1 MLIPS
6 RGGQADVFGQREE
19 EEVVQVREGDPV
31 GVHHDDAL
39 EVVVEEEG
47 EELVEAAAVVQ
58 ALRVAPQVP
67 LHRPEHAAVLD
78 PLRQY
83 PLAVRR
89 GQLCILCFSQFLHFE
104 LNFWRFHFQRVLQGD
119 KSGRRKPPVDLD
131 LGCSTIMPGQ

>member
-1 MLIPS
+1 MTPS

-19 EEVVQVREGDPV
+19 EEVIQVREGNPV

-58 ALRVAPQVP
+58 ALRVSPQVQ
-67 LHRPEHAAVLD
+67 LHRPECAAVLD
-78 PLRQY
+78 PLGQY

-89 GQLCILCFSQFLHFE
+89 GQLCILCSSQFLHFE
-104 LNFWRFHFQRVLQGD
+104 LKLGAFIFRGPYVVLIQAETFRLPD
-119 KSGRRKPPVDLD
+119 SEKTK
-131 LGCSTIMPGQ
+131 T